1 MITRFDPFREIN
13 ALHNA
18 MTRALQT
25 AGTGSGDELTTTGS
39 FVPPVDI
46 YEDENSL
53 SLRLEIPGMKQEDL
67 DIRLEN
73 HTLTIRGERKFEKED
88 KEENFHRI
96 ERRYGSF
103 TRSFT
108 LPNTVDTD
116 NVRADYKDGILSI
129 ELTKR
134 AETKPKQIKI
144 GVGGQKHE
152 GKVIEQDKKGTTQA
166 A

>member
-25 AGTGSGDELTTTGS
+25 AGPGYGDELTTSGN

-46 YEDENSL
+46 YEDENSI
-53 SLRLEIPGMKQEDL
+53 SLRLEVPGMKQEDV

-73 HTLTIRGERKFEKED
+73 NTLTVRGERKFEKEE

-103 TRSFT
+103 ARSFT
-108 LPNTVDTD
+108 LPNTVDSE
-116 NVRADYKDGILSI
+116 NVKADYKDGILWIS
-129 ELTKR
+129 LGKR

-144 GVGGQKHE
+144 GVNTKAE
-152 GKVIEQDKKGTTQA
+152 GRVIDQGKKGQA

>member
-25 AGTGSGDELTTTGS
+25 AGTGGDELTTSGS
-39 FVPPVDI
+39 FVPAVDI
-46 YEDENSL
+46 YEDENSI
-53 SLRLEIPGMKQEDL
+53 SLRLEIPGMKQEDI

-73 HTLTIRGERKFEKED
+73 NTLTVRGERKFEKEE

-103 TRSFT
+103 SRSFT

-116 NVRADYKDGILSI
+116 SVSADYRDGVLEIRLG
-129 ELTKR
+129 KR
-134 AETKPKQIKI
+134 AETKPKQIKV
-144 GVGGQKHE
+144 GVGSAKPE
-152 GKVIEQDKKGTTQA
+152 GKVIEGSKKGSGQA